1 MVKKLSVAL
10 EHCYGIKKL
19 NATFDFTKTN
29 AYAVY
34 APNGAMKSSLAHT
47 FQDVANGSQ
56 SRDRIFPARAS
67 TRTITDEA
75 GAEVAAENVL
85 VVLPYDV
92 EMGHTART
100 STLLVNATLRKE
112 YEALH
117 LDIDEAKDA
126 FLKAM
131 KEQSGSKR
139 DLEQE
144 LSLAITSEGGK
155 LFVALTRLFEE
166 LSAQTDAP
174 YAALNYDLIFDDK
187 VLEFLNTKDF
197 KNVIASYIT
206 KYNELLAAST
216 YFKKGTFNYYNA
228 STIAKSLADNGFFR
242 AKHTIRLNADTVIEI
257 KDAKELEAI
266 IKAEKDAISNDA
278 DLKKQFAE
286 IGKLLEKNAGMRGF
300 EAYIADNDGILPKLA
315 NTSAFKQEV
324 WKSYI
329 RTHFNL
335 YTDLLDKYKLA
346 QKRKEE
352 IETQAAAERTQ
363 WENVIDIFNDRF
375 FVPFKLEAQNKIDV
389 MLGQQ
394 PVLKLGFTFEDGNE
408 SAPVQRDALIQVLS
422 TGEKKAFYIL
432 QIIFEIEARKAANQE
447 TILIVDDI
455 ADSFDYRNKYTIIQ
469 YLREIAD
476 RGNFFEI
483 LLTHNFDFFRTV
495 HSRFIAYPYCLMV
508 VKTNAEI
515 TLTQASGIKNIFVND
530 WKPNFTKDARK
541 RVASIPFMRNLVEF
555 TKGDADPDFAKLT
568 SLLHWKVDSRSI
580 TDTDLYS
587 IYSTLFGVPVVSANG
602 QSIVVDLIHQEA
614 AGCLAAGD
622 GLNFENKIVLSIAIR
637 LLAEEFMAARINDA
651 AYLASIS
658 SNQTS
663 ALLKEFRSRFP
674 QEAQNLKVIEKVV
687 LMTPENIYLNSFMY
701 EPILDMS
708 DEHLRR
714 LYGEVQALQ

>member
-1 MVKKLSVAL
+1 MVTKLSVAL

-19 NATFDFTKTN
+19 DATFDFTKTN

-47 FQDVANGSQ
+47 FQDVANGAQ
-56 SRDRIFPARAS
+56 SRDRVFPGRVSMRKIA
-67 TRTITDEA
+67 DET
-75 GAEVAAENVL
+75 GADIAAEDIL

-100 STLLVNATLRKE
+100 STLLVNSALRKE
-112 YEALH
+112 YETLH
-117 LDIDEAKDA
+117 LEIDEAKAA

-144 LSLAITSEGGK
+144 LSLAITSESGK
-155 LFVALTRLFEE
+155 LFIALTRLSEE
-166 LSAQTDAP
+166 LAAQTDAP
-174 YAALNYDLIFDDK
+174 FATLNYDIIFDEK

-197 KNVIASYIT
+197 KNTIAAYIT

-216 YFKKGTFNYYNA
+216 YFRKGTFNYYNA

-242 AKHTIRLNADTVIEI
+242 AKHSIRLNADTVVEI

-278 DLKKQFAE
+278 ELKKQFAE

-315 NTSAFKQEV
+315 NAAAFKQEV

-329 RTHFNL
+329 RSHFNL
-335 YTDLLDKYKLA
+335 YTDLLEKYKLA

-352 IETQAAAERTQ
+352 IEAQAAAERTQ

-432 QIIFEIEARKAANQE
+432 QIIFEIEARKAASQK
-447 TILIVDDI
+447 TILVVDDI
-455 ADSFDYRNKYTIIQ
+455 ADSFDYRNKYAIIQ

-476 RGNFFEI
+476 SGNFFEI

-495 HSRFIAYPYCLMV
+495 HSRFVSYAYCLMV
-508 VKTNAEI
+508 VKTNTEI

-530 WKPNFTKDARK
+530 WKPNFATDAKK

-555 TKGDADPDFAKLT
+555 TKGDADPAFIKLT
-568 SLLHWKVDSRSI
+568 SLLHWKADSRSI
-580 TDTDLYS
+580 TEADLFG
-587 IYSTLFGVPVVSANG
+587 IYSLLFGVTVAPANG
-602 QSIVVDLIHQEA
+602 QGVVVDLIHQEA
-614 AGCLAAGD
+614 AGCLGAGD

-637 LLAEEFMAARINDA
+637 LLAEEFMATRINDSA
-651 AYLASIS
+651 CLAGIS
-658 SNQTS
+658 TNQTS
-663 ALLKEFRSRFP
+663 ALLREFRSRFA
-674 QEAQNLKVIEKVV
+674 QEGQNLKVMEKVV
-687 LMTPENIYLNSFMY
+687 LMTPENIHLNSFMY

-714 LYGEVQALQ
+714 LYGEVQTLQ

>member
-19 NATFDFTKTN
+19 IATFDFSKTK

-47 FQDVANGSQ
+47 FQDVANGAP
-56 SRDRIFPARAS
+56 SRDRIFPGRIS
-67 TRTITDEA
+67 TRKIADEA
-75 GAEVAAENVL
+75 GTEIAAENIL
-85 VVLPYDV
+85 VVLPYDE

-100 STLLVNATLRKE
+100 STLLVNGALRKE
-112 YEALH
+112 YEMLH
-117 LDIDEAKDA
+117 LDIDEAKEA

-131 KEQSGSKR
+131 KTQSGSKR
-139 DLEQE
+139 DLEHE

-155 LFVALTRLFEE
+155 FYVALARLFEE
-166 LSAQTDAP
+166 LSTQTDAP
-174 YAALNYDLIFDDK
+174 YASLSYDTIFDEK
-187 VLEFLNTKDF
+187 VIEFLNTKDF
-197 KNVIASYIT
+197 RNVISSYIT

-228 STIAKSLADNGFFR
+228 ATIAKSLADNGFFR
-242 AKHTIRLNADTVIEI
+242 AKHTIRLNAETAVEI

-266 IKAEKDAISNDA
+266 IKAEKDAISNEA

-315 NTSAFKQEV
+315 NVTAFKQEV

-329 RTHFNL
+329 HSHFDL
-335 YTDLLDKYKLA
+335 YTDLLGKYKLA

-352 IETQAAAERTQ
+352 IEAQAAAERTQ

-408 SAPVQRDALIQVLS
+408 SAPVQRDALMQVLS

-432 QIIFEIEARKAANQE
+432 QIIFEIEARNAAGQK
-447 TILIVDDI
+447 TILVVDDI
-455 ADSFDYRNKYTIIQ
+455 ADSFDYRNKYAIIQ
-469 YLREIAD
+469 YLREIAES
-476 RGNFFEI
+476 GNFFEI

-495 HSRFIAYPYCLMV
+495 HSRFVPYACCLMV
-508 VKTNAEI
+508 VKTNSEI

-530 WKPNFTKDARK
+530 WKPNFAIDAKK

-555 TKGDADPDFAKLT
+555 TKGDSDPAFATLT
-568 SLLHWKVDSRSI
+568 SLLHWKADSRSI
-580 TDTDLYS
+580 TETDLYG
-587 IYSTLFGVPVVSANG
+587 IYSSLFGATVLSANG
-602 QSIVVDLIHQEA
+602 QGIVVDLIHQEA
-614 AGCLAAGD
+614 ASCLAAVD

-637 LLAEEFMAARINDA
+637 LLAEEFMAIRINDA
-651 AYLASIS
+651 AFLAGIN

-663 ALLKEFRSRFP
+663 ALLRQFRSRFP
-674 QEAQNLKVIEKVV
+674 QEGQNLKVIEKVV
-687 LMTPENIYLNSFMY
+687 LMTPENIHLNSFMY

-714 LYGEVQALQ
+714 LYGEVQTLQ